1 MITFSHGQN
10 TKVVSLAL
18 LVFVSFLLYLAL
30 FGKIKIIILNR
41 WNRDLKAGSDGE
53 TVVFI
58 RDVWRMVY
66 GVYF

>member
-1 MITFSHGQN
+1 MSSHGQN